1 MVTPAAV
8 SKRLG
13 VAVADDY
20 SLAIL
25 LDFHPEETMGR

>member
-20 SLAIL
+20 LLAVTDHFKMHHL
-25 LDFHPEETMGR
+25 